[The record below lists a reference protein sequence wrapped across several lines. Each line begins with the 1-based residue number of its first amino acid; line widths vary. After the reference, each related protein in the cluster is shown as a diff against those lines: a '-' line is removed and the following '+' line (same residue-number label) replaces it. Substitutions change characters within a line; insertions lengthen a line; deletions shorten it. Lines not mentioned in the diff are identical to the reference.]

1 MTDFLKAMDTLAAE
15 IAKASC
21 DAGTSDVN
29 KVALAD
35 KIDAFKALMPY
46 YAFLKKNK
54 GNDAEENTD
63 LPNFDNFTREIHAKE
78 QGNGSDEPGVSDRPR
93 RNGN

>member
-15 IAKASC
+15 IARASC
-21 DAGTSDVN
+21 DTTGSNVE

-54 GNDAEENTD
+54 GKDEAADDD
-63 LPNFDNFTREIHAKE
+63 LPNFDNFTKQIHAKE
-78 QGNGSDEPGVSDRPR
+78 HADGSDDPGISGCSR